1 MKRIITAA
9 ALAALPLTAEADEL
23 PLKRVVLST
32 SGLAQFTHSGE
43 AAAGSV
49 IGLPVRLDQV
59 DDVLKSLTIFDAA
72 GSVGAV
78 SLPGKTPLMEL
89 FRDLPF
95 DQAALA
101 SQPDLLNALVG
112 AEVEIE
118 GSVNATGRVFRVE
131 EEKVQLPNNGGETMR
146 HRLTLVTP
154 KGFVQAIIEE
164 LTALRFADET
174 TRAQIDRALSGIAT
188 NRAKDQRILSITLA
202 GEGKRPIGFSYVVA
216 APVWKTSYRLVL
228 PKDGGKARLQ
238 GWGVLENL
246 TGGDWKGVDLT
257 LVSGNPVAL
266 KQPLYSAVFVDRPE
280 IPVSS
285 ALRIVPRKDEAE
297 EKGRGMVAAPHAKTS
312 RALMA
317 APPSPAGAMG
327 YGAGLQELREELGSA
342 AHAAEAEEAAT
353 QVLYRFP
360 SKITLASGSTMMIPF
375 TDREIPASRTFVY
388 QPETNATRPLA
399 AVRLTNDGDSALPPG
414 LVTSF
419 ETSADGS
426 ANFAGDAQ
434 LPLLSKGTTKFTTFA
449 LDSKT
454 DIRREDRGVK
464 QTRLGKAARGELTLT
479 VKSRWAIDY
488 EITPPGEED
497 REVFIEEPRL
507 DGWKQAGDT
516 KDVEETATRLRYRVV
531 APKGKTTKATLT
543 REHTD
548 YQMVSLTSLAPDRIL
563 ATVSGLQN
571 ETGALK
577 EAITKLSAVVGD
589 ITKANARKREL
600 ESEKKKIGDDQER
613 IRKNLASVGQSSDL
627 GRRYLD
633 TLKAQEDRLAAIAA
647 EEKKLDDDLAG
658 KTKKA
663 EEIAQDLA
671 L

>member
-297 EKGRGMVAAPHAKTS
+297 EKGRDMVAAPHAKTS

-434 LPLLSKGTTKFTTFA
+434 LPLLSKGTTKFITFA

>member
-297 EKGRGMVAAPHAKTS
+297 EKGRDMVAAPHAKTS

-589 ITKANARKREL
+589 ITKANARKWEL

-647 EEKKLDDDLAG
+647 EEKKLDDGLAG